1 MDTNING
8 DTLVIVQS
16 TTTKTQIVNEGTLV
30 GYDDQETESR
40 ICPQFM
46 VTRDH
51 VQNSANLYRKRVL
64 VIADSEPALQ
74 QSRCCLVVVLSDRSG
89 TRVCTDS
96 TLIKDVE
103 SEN

>member
-1 MDTNING
+1 MDTNVNG

-46 VTRDH
+46 VTRDYVH
-51 VQNSANLYRKRVL
+51 NSANLCRKRVL
-64 VIADSEPALQ
+64 VIAD
-74 QSRCCLVVVLSDRSG
+74 RYCLCVLTYVVCIWRH
-89 TRVCTDS
+89 
-96 TLIKDVE
+96 
-103 SEN
+103 